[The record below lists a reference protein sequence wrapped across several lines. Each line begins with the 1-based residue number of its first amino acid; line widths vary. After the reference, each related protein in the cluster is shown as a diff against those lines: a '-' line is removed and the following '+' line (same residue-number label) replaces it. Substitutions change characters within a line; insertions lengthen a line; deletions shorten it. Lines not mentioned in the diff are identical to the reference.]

1 MCRNK
6 HNISNICIGRQE
18 RNIIKVYPTALIY
31 KEAYSG
37 TKTAGRSEHEKL
49 LKQVQSGDI
58 IVFYSVIRMNRNA
71 AEGIELYMTL

>member
-1 MCRNK
+1 MARL
-6 HNISNICIGRQE
+6 SL
-18 RNIIKVYPTALIY
+18 IIRLPFPYTSSS
-31 KEAYSG
+31 AYTG

-49 LKQVQSGDI
+49 LKQVQGGDI